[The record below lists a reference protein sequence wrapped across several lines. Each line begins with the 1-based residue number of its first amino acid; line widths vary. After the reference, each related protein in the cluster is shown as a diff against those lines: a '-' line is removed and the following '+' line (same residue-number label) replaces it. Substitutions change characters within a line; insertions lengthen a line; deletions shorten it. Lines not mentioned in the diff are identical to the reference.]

1 MFKREL
7 IFKVADKCNMPTSQA
22 QAVINATLD
31 VIRDELI
38 SGGKVTLPYFG
49 TFKVK
54 HRAARKGRNPRTGED
69 LTIPAHKLPTFTAGK
84 SLKQALNHD

>member
-7 IFKVADKCNMPTSQA
+7 IDAVAYKSHTAKVDVK
-22 QAVINATLD
+22 AVIDATLD

-69 LTIPAHKLPTFTAGK
+69 LTIPARKSPTFTAGK
-84 SLKQALNHD
+84 SLKRALNHD

>member
-7 IFKVADKCNMPTSQA
+7 IDAVAYKSHTAKVDVK
-22 QAVINATLD
+22 AVIETTLD
-31 VIRDELI
+31 VIRDELVA
-38 SGGKVTLPYFG
+38 GGKVTLPYFG

-69 LTIPAHKLPTFTAGK
+69 LTIPAHKYPHFTAGK
-84 SLKQALNHD
+84 LLKQAVNN